1 MNDCIDM
8 KRDSVIDDAAKLLE
22 ISGFAKMD
30 DLTELLEIKGRYDA
44 LVTYV
49 KNFSRI
55 LIEKEIC
62 AAILGVD
69 LSEEENK

>member
-8 KRDSVIDDAAKLLE
+8 KRDPAIDDAARLLE
-22 ISGFAKMD
+22 IRGFVKMD

-49 KNFSRI
+49 KNFRRA

>member
-22 ISGFAKMD
+22 ISGFVKMD
-30 DLTELLEIKGRYDA
+30 NLTELLEIKGRYDA

-49 KNFSRI
+49 KNFSRT

-69 LSEEENK
+69 LSEEEKK

>member
-49 KNFSRI
+49 KNFSRT

-69 LSEEENK
+69 LSEEEKK

>member
-1 MNDCIDM
+1 MNDCFDM
-8 KRDSVIDDAAKLLE
+8 KRDSVIDEAAKLLE
-22 ISGFAKMD
+22 ISGFVKMA
-30 DLTELLEIKGRYDA
+30 DLAELLEVKGRYDA

-49 KNFSRI
+49 KNFSRT

-69 LSEEENK
+69 LSEKENK

>member
-1 MNDCIDM
+1 MNDCFEM

-22 ISGFAKMD
+22 ISGFVKMD
-30 DLTELLEIKGRYDA
+30 NFTELLEIKGRYDA

-49 KNFSRI
+49 KNFSRT

>member
-8 KRDSVIDDAAKLLE
+8 KRNPAIDDAAKLLE
-22 ISGFAKMD
+22 ISGFVKMA
-30 DLTELLEIKGRYDA
+30 DLAELLEVKGRYDA

-49 KNFSRI
+49 KNFSRT

>member
-1 MNDCIDM
+1 MNDCFDM

-22 ISGFAKMD
+22 ISGFVKMA
-30 DLTELLEIKGRYDA
+30 DLAELLEVKGRYDA

-49 KNFSRI
+49 KNFSRT

-62 AAILGVD
+62 ASILGVD